1 MVRDQGGDDFY
12 HHYDFAMFFLL
23 YDFIKN
29 ERVKK
34 KKQKEKA
41 KKEQEKF
48 REINL

>member
-1 MVRDQGGDDFY
+1 
-12 HHYDFAMFFLL
+12 MFFLL

-48 REINL
+48 REIHLQA

>member
-1 MVRDQGGDDFY
+1 MKPVKIT
-12 HHYDFAMFFLL
+12 
-23 YDFIKN
+23 DFIKN

-48 REINL
+48 REIHLQA

>member
-1 MVRDQGGDDFY
+1 
-12 HHYDFAMFFLL
+12 MFFLL

-48 REINL
+48 REINLQA

>member
-1 MVRDQGGDDFY
+1 
-12 HHYDFAMFFLL
+12 MFFLL

>member
-1 MVRDQGGDDFY
+1 
-12 HHYDFAMFFLL
+12 MFFLL

-41 KKEQEKF
+41 KKSKK
-48 REINL
+48 NLGK

>member
-1 MVRDQGGDDFY
+1 
-12 HHYDFAMFFLL
+12 MFFLL

-41 KKEQEKF
+41 KKEQEKI
-48 REINL
+48 REIHLQA

>member
-1 MVRDQGGDDFY
+1 
-12 HHYDFAMFFLL
+12 MFFLL

-34 KKQKEKA
+34 KKQKEKV

-48 REINL
+48 REINLQA

>member
-1 MVRDQGGDDFY
+1 
-12 HHYDFAMFFLL
+12 MFFLL

-48 REINL
+48 REIYLQA